1 MPGRASDSSTALISF
16 VPEVKDPVVY
26 HLHHGLK
33 SPPSSISVSWSRGNV
48 LRVAF
53 FRHHATPRSGSDAER
68 TVDEGSSGKVV
79 ELRFCSG
86 DWEFDEARRRRVAY
100 GSVHAFAL
108 LQSQRSVL
116 STSMMAPHRADWW
129 KHVMEFSKCISELL
143 GGARHSSLSII
154 ENPRMLVK
162 SSDEPTYS
170 KAAWQLLEMFYVDNH
185 SFNWLPERFVDWLAD
200 YDRLISKT
208 EMTIHSRLV
217 ALQNKLVNLQFVE
230 DDPEYWEGIAS
241 ALTVGWLEMVVK
253 LLRLHGS
260 YQLDQLDNR
269 ETENGLVEAVAVLVS
284 TMPRLRPDA
293 LSGGFGQC
301 LSTKPDFI
309 KAWEKWRGQVAKL
322 DCSGFWLRC
331 EHRQTTDGLKRLLQI
346 LLGNVE
352 SLAAAACH
360 WMELFIAHILYI
372 RPLTMGLEA
381 MYSLTQKCIQ
391 LKPTSHD
398 NNLMR
403 LILGI
408 LGDNTEVVLA
418 ECLRSFGP
426 WMVAHAMELLT
437 AKNHQIEL
445 LLHEERYNLG
455 GISIEELHRLVY
467 AQVLASH
474 ALTWQIAPI
483 YLASCPKQGLGLLE
497 ILLYR
502 QPVQH
507 NQLFLKTLEICNLYE
522 LGNIGASIM
531 TIAGIHHWKHGR
543 KGLGVFWL
551 QQAHDEVRLGK
562 IAQQLFESV
571 GKSLSDDSFRQ
582 WEGLVELLEHENR
595 SAGGL
600 EFLHMYREFKRS
612 LQKLQNELHAGIQ
625 DEILLDAAR
634 QALELLILLLKN
646 PSTPQRFWLPLLH
659 DSLILLRWRDH
670 SLLSVSQANLLLRKL
685 QELSLAKLHPGFSEA
700 DLPPEALSNVR
711 LALATSLG
719 RAMLRG

>member
-1 MPGRASDSSTALISF
+1 MPGRASDSSTALVSF

-26 HLHHGLK
+26 HLHRGLK
-33 SPPSSISVSWSRGNV
+33 RPPSSISVSWSRGNV

-53 FRHHATPRSGSDAER
+53 FRHHITPRSGGDAEG
-68 TVDEGSSGKVV
+68 TEDEDSNGKVV

-86 DWEFDEARRRRVAY
+86 DWEFDEAPQRRAAY

-108 LQSQRSVL
+108 LQSQRSLL
-116 STSMMAPHRADWW
+116 STSMMAPHRVDWW

-143 GGARHSSLSII
+143 GGAKHSSVL
-154 ENPRMLVK
+154 

-170 KAAWQLLEMFYVDNH
+170 KAAWKLLEMFYVDNH
-185 SFNWLPERFVDWLAD
+185 SFNWLPERLVDWLAD

-208 EMTIHSRLV
+208 ETTIHSKLA

-241 ALTVGWLEMVVK
+241 ALAVGWIEMVVK

-284 TMPRLRPDA
+284 TMPRLRPGVPA
-293 LSGGFGQC
+293 GGFGQC
-301 LSTKPDFI
+301 FSTKPDFM

-331 EHRQTTDGLKRLLQI
+331 ERRQTTEGLKRLLQI
-346 LLGNVE
+346 LLGHVE
-352 SLAAAACH
+352 ILAAATYH

-381 MYSLTQKCIQ
+381 MHSLTEKCIQ

-398 NNLMR
+398 NNLMM

-408 LGDNTEVVLA
+408 CGDNTEVVLA

-437 AKNHQIEL
+437 AKNHQVAL
-445 LLHEERYNLG
+445 LLHEERCNLG

-502 QPVQH
+502 QPLQH

-531 TIAGIHHWKHGR
+531 TIAGMHHWKHGR

-551 QQAHDEVRLGK
+551 QQAHDDVRLGK
-562 IAQQLFESV
+562 IALQLFESI
-571 GKSLSDDSFRQ
+571 GKSLSNDSFRQ
-582 WEGLVELLEHENR
+582 WEGLVELLQHENK

-612 LQKLQNELHAGIQ
+612 LQKFQNEFHAGIQ
-625 DEILLDAAR
+625 DEIMFDAAG
-634 QALELLILLLKN
+634 QALELLIQLMKN

-659 DSLILLRWRDH
+659 DSLILLCWRDH
-670 SLLSVSQANLLLRKL
+670 SLLSASQANLLLGKL
-685 QELSLAKLHPGFSEA
+685 QELSLAKLHPGFCEA
-700 DLPPEALSNVR
+700 DLPPQALSSVR
-711 LALATSLG
+711 LALARSLG